1 MRWVF
6 YPSVLAF
13 LGLAW
18 LLYTQ
23 RVRLAW
29 LREVVRAP
37 DGAPAPTSTPHR

>member
-1 MRWVF
+1 
-6 YPSVLAF
+6 VLCF

-29 LREVVRAP
+29 LREVLRREQRQEVAAGLQNEP
-37 DGAPAPTSTPHR
+37 DA

>member
-13 LGLAW
+13 IGLFW

-23 RVRLAW
+23 RVRLARLKTL
-29 LREVVRAP
+29 LRR
-37 DGAPAPTSTPHR
+37 TPEL

>member
-13 LGLAW
+13 LGLFW

-29 LREVVRAP
+29 IRDRLRDNPEL
-37 DGAPAPTSTPHR
+37 